1 MENFGDTNAAPSVI
15 SGESLV
21 QEVRLELQEIDSM
34 ELNDHAERFEA
45 LHQQLNKALSS
56 IDGL

>member
-1 MENFGDTNAAPSVI
+1 MMDSAQSLI

-21 QEVRLELQEIDSM
+21 EQVRDELVEIDSM
-34 ELNDHAERFEA
+34 NINDHAQRFEE
-45 LHQQLNKALSS
+45 LHGRLTQALSS